1 MPHDPLNNPVDY
13 IKLGGV
19 VSPGFADVIGA
30 GNPRTYDER
39 KGYGLSGAFVV
50 FKGIKLCHFSVK
62 IRLYTDEDWAGWR
75 RFSPVLRRPPVGER
89 PKALSI
95 WHPQLEDCDIK
106 AVVIEDCD
114 AGEQTADGEW
124 TFTIKM
130 CEFRKPKVG
139 LAKPE
144 AAAAEPLDPVDQKIE
159 VLASQF
165 TELAG
170 PPPPPPPA
178 PP

>member
-1 MPHDPLNNPVDY
+1 MPHEPLTNPVDF
-13 IKLGGV
+13 IKLAGV
-19 VSPGFADVIGA
+19 DSPGIAEVIGA

-39 KGYGLSGAFVV
+39 KGFGFSGAFVV
-50 FKGIKLCHFSVK
+50 FKGNKLSHFQVK
-62 IRLYTDEDWAGWR
+62 IRLYTPEEWAAWR
-75 RFSPVLRRPPVGER
+75 LFSSMLRRPPMGER

-130 CEFRKPKVG
+130 IEFRKPQVG

-144 AAAAEPLDPVDQKIE
+144 AAAAEPLDPVDAKIQE
-159 VLASQF
+159 LVSQA
-165 TELAG
+165 TALAG
-170 PPPPPPPA
+170 PPPPPLPVPP
-178 PP
+178 